1 MDRHSPG
8 VAAVAC
14 AVAALVLLA
23 ATPALAAEKARPTP
37 VIYDSDIGDDIDD
50 TWALVT
56 LLKSPEL
63 DLRLVVGDQGKTVYR
78 AKLFAK
84 MLQTAGR
91 TDVPV
96 GMGVGGKDGQGGQAR
111 WVEGYR
117 LEDYP
122 GTVHA
127 DGVGAMIKI
136 IMASDEP
143 VTVIAVGPTPN
154 LKAALE
160 REPKIAAKA
169 RFVGMHGSV
178 YKGYGGKSKVD
189 AEYNV
194 RACPQGLQ
202 AIFAAPW
209 PKTITPLDTCG
220 LVHLRGEKYAKV
232 RDAKDTLLKALITNY
247 RFWCGKTPERADKA
261 SSTLF
266 DTVAIYLAVTGG
278 DLCKM
283 ETLPLTVTDK
293 GMTVIDKEKGHEV
306 KAAVDWTDLGKYEDW
321 LVERLLGPTVKP

>member
-1 MDRHSPG
+1 MNCPSP
-8 VAAVAC
+8 C
-14 AVAALVLLA
+14 PALL
-23 ATPALAAEKARPTP
+23 ALAALAVGLIGAASTVAAAGPKP

-63 DLRLVVGDQGKTVYR
+63 DLRLVVGDQGKSVYR

-84 MLQTAGR
+84 MLEVAGR

-96 GMGVGGKDGQGGQAR
+96 GLGVGNKKGGGRQSE
-111 WVEGYR
+111 WVKNYS
-117 LEDYP
+117 LDDYP
-122 GTVHA
+122 GTVHE
-127 DGVGAMIKI
+127 DGVGAMIKT
-136 IMASDEP
+136 IMESDAP

-160 REPKIAAKA
+160 REPKIATKA
-169 RFVGMHGSV
+169 RFIGMHGSI
-178 YKGYGGKSKVD
+178 YKGYGGKSKPD

-194 RACPQGLQ
+194 RACPKGLQ

-220 LVHLRGEKYAKV
+220 LVHLRGEKYAKI
-232 RDAKDTLLKALITNY
+232 RDAKDPVLKALITNY
-247 RFWCGKTPERADKA
+247 RHWCGKNPERADKA

-266 DTVAIYLAVTGG
+266 DTVAIYLAATDA

-283 ETLPLTVTDK
+283 ETLPLRVTDK
-293 GMTVIDKEKGHEV
+293 GMTVIDKEKGHKV

-321 LVERLLGPTVKP
+321 LVQRLLRPVVKP

>member
-1 MDRHSPG
+1 MDCPSPCPALLALATLAVVLFG
-8 VAAVAC
+8 AAS
-14 AVAALVLLA
+14 AVAAG
-23 ATPALAAEKARPTP
+23 PKP

-56 LLKSPEL
+56 LIKSPEL
-63 DLRLVVGDQGKTVYR
+63 DLKLVVGDQGKTVYR

-96 GMGVGGKDGQGGQAR
+96 GLGVGNKKGGGRQSE
-111 WVEGYR
+111 WVEDYN
-117 LEDYP
+117 LDDYP
-122 GTVHA
+122 GTVHE
-127 DGVGAMIKI
+127 DGVGAMIKT
-136 IMASDEP
+136 IMESDEP

-154 LKAALE
+154 FTAALQ
-160 REPKIAAKA
+160 REPKIAEKA
-169 RFVGMHGSV
+169 RFIGMHGSI
-178 YKGYGGKSKVD
+178 YKGYGGKSKPD

-220 LVHLRGEKYAKV
+220 LVHLRGKKFARI
-232 RDAKDTLLKALITNY
+232 RDAKDPVLKALIENY
-247 RFWCGKTPERADKA
+247 RIWAKKKTTAELGA

-266 DTVAIYLAVTGG
+266 DTVAIYLAATDA

-283 ETLPLTVTDK
+283 KTLPLRVTDK
-293 GMTVIDKEKGHEV
+293 GMTVIDKEKGHTV
-306 KAAVDWTDLGKYEDW
+306 KAAVEWTDLGKYEDW
-321 LVERLLGPTVKP
+321 LVERLLSPTVKP

>member
-1 MDRHSPG
+1 MDSPSPCP
-8 VAAVAC
+8 AA
-14 AVAALVLLA
+14 VLLA
-23 ATPALAAEKARPTP
+23 LAALAVVLCGGPSALAAEKPIP

-78 AKLFAK
+78 AKIFAR

-96 GMGVGGKDGQGGQAR
+96 GLGVGSKDGQAGQAA
-111 WVEGYR
+111 WVKDYR

-127 DGVGAMIKI
+127 DGVGALIKT
-136 IMASDEP
+136 IMESDEP

-160 REPKIAAKA
+160 REPKIATKA

-194 RACPQGLQ
+194 RACPEGLQ
-202 AIFAAPW
+202 AVFAAPW
-209 PKTITPLDTCG
+209 AKTITPLDTCG
-220 LVHLRGEKYAKV
+220 LVHLRGKKYAKI
-232 RDAKDTLLKALITNY
+232 RDAEDPVLKALITNY
-247 RFWCGKTPERADKA
+247 RHWCGKNPERAEGA

-266 DTVAIYLAVTGG
+266 DTVAVYLAATDAG
-278 DLCKM
+278 LCKM

-293 GMTVIDKEKGHEV
+293 GMTVIDKDNGREV

-321 LVERLLGPTVKP
+321 LVERLLSPTVKP

>member
-1 MDRHSPG
+1 MNMPSP
-8 VAAVAC
+8 C
-14 AVAALVLLA
+14 SALL
-23 ATPALAAEKARPTP
+23 ALAALAIGLVGAAPTVAAAGAKP

-78 AKLFAK
+78 AKLFARV
-84 MLQTAGR
+84 LEVAGR

-96 GMGVGGKDGQGGQAR
+96 GLGVGNKKGGGRQSEWVKD
-111 WVEGYR
+111 YD
-117 LEDYP
+117 LDDYP
-122 GTVHA
+122 GTVHE
-127 DGVGAMIKI
+127 DGVGALIKT
-136 IMASDEP
+136 IMESDEP

-160 REPKIAAKA
+160 REPKIATKA
-169 RFVGMHGSV
+169 RFVGMHGSI
-178 YKGYGGKSKVD
+178 YKGYGGKGKPD
-189 AEYNV
+189 REYNV

-220 LVHLRGEKYAKV
+220 LVHLRGKKYAKI
-232 RDAKDTLLKALITNY
+232 RDAEDPVLKALITNY
-247 RFWCGKTPERADKA
+247 RHWCGKNPERADKA

-266 DTVAIYLAVTGG
+266 DTVAIYLAATDA

-283 ETLPLTVTDK
+283 ETLPLRVTDK
-293 GMTVIDKEKGHEV
+293 GMTVIDKENGHTV
-306 KAAVDWTDLGKYEDW
+306 KAAVEWTDLGKYEDW
-321 LVERLLGPTVKP
+321 LVERLLRPVVKP